1 MICQV
6 SLGVKLFF
14 NFHLIQQISRSGIF
28 VHDEENV
35 ADVDNDTALVI
46 GEILDVAADSFP
58 IAVEIDTD
66 QFTVCIHHR
75 ATGVP
80 TGRMGGCAE
89 GNWHFSVGSFVAS
102 EIFGSIQFF
111 QAGWYYEFPVG
122 GIFLFHHSVQCC
134 LMAIV
139 VAVARAV
146 PFYLSVGEAQGK
158 VGVGKI
164 GTIAVH
170 GQQTFYITT
179 VSHCI
184 PIFKFF

>member
-1 MICQV
+1 MHSVMICQV

-122 GIFLFHHSVQCC
+122 GIFFSITPSSV
-134 LMAIV
+134 V
-139 VAVARAV
+139 
-146 PFYLSVGEAQGK
+146 
-158 VGVGKI
+158 
-164 GTIAVH
+164 
-170 GQQTFYITT
+170 
-179 VSHCI
+179 
-184 PIFKFF
+184 

>member
-6 SLGVKLFF
+6 FLGVKLFF

-80 TGRMGGCAE
+80 TGRMGGCTE
-89 GNWHFSVGSFVAS
+89 GNWHFS
-102 EIFGSIQFF
+102 
-111 QAGWYYEFPVG
+111 G
-122 GIFLFHHSVQCC
+122 GC
-134 LMAIV
+134 
-139 VAVARAV
+139 
-146 PFYLSVGEAQGK
+146 
-158 VGVGKI
+158 
-164 GTIAVH
+164 
-170 GQQTFYITT
+170 
-179 VSHCI
+179 
-184 PIFKFF
+184 